1 MRFRPVDRPAPSWP
15 GCRCGAG
22 DRGRERGD
30 GRIVDLWRSAALI
43 ALVALPGAAV
53 GCASTAAPAP
63 PATARWTTP
72 APPAA
77 STTAAPLADPP
88 LQRPTLHLS
97 ITREGLAA
105 LLDAL
110 VDRRDSG
117 SFALLG
123 ARTWSW
129 ERSPFALALDDAQK
143 SIAVTTDVRATVA
156 VPGATLTVPLRV
168 QASVQPVLSTQH
180 RLVLQAVQVRV
191 ASDDRRVRFADV
203 VAGLVGHVE
212 TALRERLTSLQVD
225 LAPAWQ
231 GLATQLS
238 TPIPL
243 PLPGASACFAL
254 DVRAVEAGP
263 TILADGLEKQLALT
277 IAPSLTLPC
286 ASAPARSDDGN
297 AAATT
302 SLPPLQNASAI
313 EGGPFRLQVPVAAAY
328 DELGRAAQ
336 GAFPGGRLH
345 FSSEHP
351 GLFASDPAVFAADG
365 ALVVRVHLG
374 GFVQGVVAGHGR
386 VDIDGDLYVTGRP
399 VVRDNFI
406 EVAELRPTLESEQT
420 LLRLALAVKHDVL
433 VQALHRALRLDLS
446 ARLAGARAKLVD
458 ALTVRRTLVEGVGPL
473 CTRVDL
479 GRLAVDELAVHD
491 PYLRAMVST
500 TARLSAQLPCPGS
513 AAVVTRPA
521 IDAVGTAT
529 PTGAAP
535 MQPAPTDTAPTDT
548 ATAGNAPT
556 TRPAPTPTE
565 PTPTAPTP
573 TEPTTATTGTTV
585 TPPSP
590 GE

>member
-1 MRFRPVDRPAPSWP
+1 MRVWPVDHRSASRP
-15 GCRCGAG
+15 GCSCGSWRHGAA
-22 DRGRERGD
+22 RGAVG
-30 GRIVDLWRSAALI
+30 VFAWLLLV
-43 ALVALPGAAV
+43 ALVAVPGAAA
-53 GCASTAAPAP
+53 GCASTATS
-63 PATARWTTP
+63 PATSTATATATWTTP
-72 APPAA
+72 APAA
-77 STTAAPLADPP
+77 ATTAAPLADPP

-129 ERSPFALALDDAQK
+129 ERGPFALALDDAQK
-143 SIAVTTDVRATVA
+143 SVAVTTEVRATVA
-156 VPGATLTVPLRV
+156 VPGATLTVPLQV

-180 RLVLQAVQVRV
+180 RLVLQAVRVRV
-191 ASDDRRVRFADV
+191 TSDDRRVRFADV

-212 TALRERLTSLQVD
+212 TALRERLMSLQVD

-231 GLATQLS
+231 GLASQLS
-238 TPIPL
+238 TPIAL
-243 PLPGASACFAL
+243 PLAGASACFAL

-277 IAPSLTLPC
+277 VAPSLTLPC
-286 ASAPARSDDGN
+286 AAPPARGDGGD
-297 AAATT
+297 AAGTP

-313 EGGPFRLQVPVAAAY
+313 EGGPFRLQVPVAATY
-328 DELGRAAQ
+328 DELGRAVR

-386 VDIDGDLYVTGRP
+386 VDVDGDLYVTGRP

-406 EVAELRPTLESEQT
+406 EVADLRPTLESEQA
-420 LLRLALAVKHDVL
+420 LLRLALALKHDAL
-433 VQALHRALRLDLS
+433 VQALQRALRLDLS

-458 ALTVRRTLVEGVGPL
+458 ALTVQRTLVEGVGPL

-479 GRLAVDELAVHD
+479 GRLAVDEIAVHE
-491 PYLRAMVST
+491 PYLRATVST
-500 TARLSAQLPCPGS
+500 TARLAAQLPCPGS
-513 AAVVTRPA
+513 AAMVSRPA
-521 IDAVGTAT
+521 ADATVDAAGTAG
-529 PTGAAP
+529 PTG
-535 MQPAPTDTAPTDT
+535 TAPP
-548 ATAGNAPT
+548 PT
-556 TRPAPTPTE
+556 T
-565 PTPTAPTP
+565 TAPPP
-573 TEPTTATTGTTV
+573 TTTAPPPTTTAPPPATTTTTTTTTTATTGTTE
-585 TPPSP
+585 TPPAP